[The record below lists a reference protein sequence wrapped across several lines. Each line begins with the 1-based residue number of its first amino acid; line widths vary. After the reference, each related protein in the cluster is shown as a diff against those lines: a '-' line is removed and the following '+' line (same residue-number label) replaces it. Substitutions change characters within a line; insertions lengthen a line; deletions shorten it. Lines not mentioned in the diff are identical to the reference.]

1 MNRLL
6 KIALLAA
13 TCTLFSSQTFSQN
26 STTHNPSWWAKYQYL
41 SQHAASPGG
50 GPTSSLTVGSNV
62 DASNECGP
70 QSETYITLNPVSSKS
85 LAAGSNEI
93 FRDPMRGYF
102 STDGGSTWGGVDLP
116 LPPSL
121 QGANDTRFGSDP
133 SLVFDSR
140 GNLFYSY
147 IVVYFGG
154 GNDLD
159 RSQICVARSSPRGM
173 QHPQTTLVTFHTLG
187 HHFHKT

>member
-1 MNRLL
+1 MTRLP
-6 KIALLAA
+6 KIALLAG
-13 TCTLFSSQTFSQN
+13 TCALFSSQTFSQN
-26 STTHNPSWWAKYQYL
+26 STTHNPTWWAKYQYL
-41 SQHAASPGG
+41 SQHAAPPGG

-62 DASNECGP
+62 DVSNECGP

-102 STDGGSTWGGVDLP
+102 STDNGSTWGGVDVP
-116 LPPSL
+116 LPPPL

-147 IVVYFGG
+147 IVVYFGVG
-154 GNDLD
+154 KGISTTPLA
-159 RSQICVARSSPRGM
+159 VALLTSRATRHPSP
-173 QHPQTTLVTFHTLG
+173 PS
-187 HHFHKT
+187 